1 MAAPTRSHR
10 LVPSPVFVLSPVR
23 SGSTLLRVL
32 LDSHPRICAPHEMHL
47 RGLQVSV
54 PKAFV
59 EPAMAAL
66 ELDQR
71 ELEHLLWDRVL
82 HLLLERSGKDT
93 VVDKTPGNVFVWQR
107 LVECWPGA
115 RFVVLVRHPAAVVD
129 SLSRAWPSRRR
140 PRIEHQVL
148 GYAQAIERARA
159 AMTCHLVRY
168 EDLVGDPTRTTQAL
182 CGFLGVPWAAEMLD
196 YGRDDHGPL
205 VAGLG
210 DWGDRIRS
218 GQIQPARPLPEESL
232 TSADLR
238 DVVGA
243 WGYRPV

>member
-1 MAAPTRSHR
+1 MTTEAGPHR

-32 LDSHPRICAPHEMHL
+32 LDTHTRMCAPHELHL
-47 RGLQVSV
+47 RGLQVTA

-59 EPAMAAL
+59 EPAMAAVG
-66 ELDQR
+66 LDQR

-82 HLLLERSGKDT
+82 HLLLEQTGKDT
-93 VVDKTPGNVFVWQR
+93 VVDKTPGNVFVWER
-107 LVECWPGA
+107 LAECWSEA
-115 RFVVLVRHPAAVVD
+115 RFIFLLRHPAAIVD
-129 SLSRAWPSRRR
+129 SLARAWPSRRR

-148 GYAQAIERARA
+148 GYALAIERARESLA
-159 AMTCHLVRY
+159 GQVVRY
-168 EDLVGDPTRTTQAL
+168 EDLVSRPERTTREVCDFLAL
-182 CGFLGVPWAAEMLD
+182 PWEPQMLD

-210 DWGDRIRS
+210 DWGDKILS
-218 GQIQPARPLPEESL
+218 GQVQPARPLPAEPL
-232 TSADLR
+232 TLAELR

-243 WGYRPV
+243 WGYPMV